1 MLAKSSRHCFMTPP
15 PRGATRETYRTAG
28 REPSNAYRRA
38 KSAAG
43 AGTAMPG
50 ARGRPRRLT
59 RGTRVAGEHVGNKM
73 STMNM
78 VILLLAVVLSVFVGF
93 AWMAYCFR

>member
-1 MLAKSSRHCFMTPP
+1 MRAMLGIGVTK
-15 PRGATRETYRTAG
+15 
-28 REPSNAYRRA
+28 
-38 KSAAG
+38 
-43 AGTAMPG
+43 
-50 ARGRPRRLT
+50 RGRRRRTNARDPSL
-59 RGTRVAGEHVGNKM
+59 AGVHEGNKM

>member
-1 MLAKSSRHCFMTPP
+1 
-15 PRGATRETYRTAG
+15 
-28 REPSNAYRRA
+28 
-38 KSAAG
+38 
-43 AGTAMPG
+43 
-50 ARGRPRRLT
+50 
-59 RGTRVAGEHVGNKM
+59 M